1 MFIQY
6 NVNPCDN
13 RGIDCTVRAIATL
26 LGKDWHRIY
35 VELCV
40 IGYNVCNM
48 PSSKQVVNKYLEEL
62 GYRRFVTSEQTGG
75 YTIKDFANEHRYG
88 HFLLA
93 TDSHVV
99 PVIDGNYIDT
109 WDSGNEIALFYWE
122 ERK

>member
-1 MFIQY
+1 
-6 NVNPCDN
+6 
-13 RGIDCTVRAIATL
+13 
-26 LGKDWHRIY
+26 
-35 VELCV
+35 
-40 IGYNVCNM
+40 M

-62 GYRRFVTSEQTGG
+62 GYRRFVTSERTGE

-109 WDSGNEIALFYWE
+109 WYSGNEIALFYWE